1 MEIIFDDFKV
11 CNCLRVD
18 IRCSRVFIQTINYP
32 HSVNSYSTAKSF
44 LINVFELSIED
55 NITLVK
61 VTNDVVVTN

>member
-18 IRCSRVFIQTINYP
+18 IRCSRVFIKTINYP
-32 HSVNSYSTAKSF
+32 HSVNSYSTTKSF
-44 LINVFELSIED
+44 LNVFELSIED